1 MVSIRVALFKDS
13 IQIKITNCVRYIFC
27 SNTVYQLLS
36 STFRM
41 KKKKIDSKLFL
52 EVVVY

>member
-41 KKKKIDSKLFL
+41 VCIEHLKDHQLSIM
-52 EVVVY
+52 VY